1 MLTEGMLSNSF
12 LPETPTLT
20 GGSSID
26 DITDRQFPVFLETGL
41 SAGDLSVSCCLE
53 FNPC

>member
-1 MLTEGMLSNSF
+1 MLTEGMLSNNF
-12 LPETPTLT
+12 LPEVLTLT

-53 FNPC
+53 CSTC